1 MAHVHLQSG
10 KGPWAEWNRSLKGK
24 EDDSRRSVGRVD
36 HGGDRSG
43 IWRLSRWG
51 AAGVVASAA
60 WDAIKGFGSWVNQQG
75 PGGADEGTWERIGQ
89 SQMTA

>member
-1 MAHVHLQSG
+1 MTQDEVLVELTLEEIDQVSG
-10 KGPWAEWNRSLKGK
+10 GFLAG
-24 EDDSRRSVGRVD
+24 V
-36 HGGDRSG
+36 
-43 IWRLSRWG
+43 

-75 PGGADEGTWERIGQ
+75 PGGADDGTWERIGQ